1 MDYNRFWCV
10 TWTWALHVAYH
21 TSLTLTN
28 LIYLQHS
35 VITHGKWQAFSKG
48 SPFKYEYDQ
57 QQVQKSNRWGNA
69 PTYWDR
75 HGHTHTHT
83 HTHTQKVSI
92 FTRFSWGCL
101 WRFRSCG
108 TWRRVGG
115 CAVPDVQ
122 PSPYCIHL
130 RESRGSQVHTFVP
143 PTPSLMVTT
152 VPDTHVTETPY
163 INISPNHPA
172 FGILHGTRDP
182 WRGRYS
188 VLTNRPETLN

>member
-1 MDYNRFWCV
+1 MNLSITCRLPHLLDSYKLNLPPTFSDHPRQM
-10 TWTWALHVAYH
+10 
-21 TSLTLTN
+21 TSLFERKSFQIRIWST
-28 LIYLQHS
+28 
-35 VITHGKWQAFSKG
+35 A
-48 SPFKYEYDQ
+48 SPEIKPMRKCAH
-57 QQVQKSNRWGNA
+57 VLR
-69 PTYWDR
+69 PPR
-75 HGHTHTHT
+75 P

-101 WRFRSCG
+101 WRFRYCG

-188 VLTNRPETLN
+188 VLSNRPETLN